1 MTIVSTAPTVQDDA
15 LSIIEEFG
23 GSSANNVEMMIGVG
37 LAKDTEAV
45 FFQYLGDGQEQA
57 IMLPSGKPLTQLKAV
72 QFTGISI
79 AEDIGE
85 FNSVK
90 LNVFLTTNQG
100 RTALITSGL
109 TTMWSQCVLTG
120 LMAVFNQTQLPA
132 TITLDSWYGT
142 SRNRPAFAAIRFNNQ
157 KMSDNDIY
165 EQLKDSRYDGDKT
178 RVEAICRDCVSI
190 LAHALGTD
198 QPIEQVEVSEL
209 QNTTENTNY

>member
-1 MTIVSTAPTVQDDA
+1 MTIVSTAPTVQSDA

-57 IMLPSGKPLTQLKAV
+57 MMLPSGKPLTRLQGV

-90 LNVFLTTNQG
+90 LNIFLTTSQG

-198 QPIEQVEVSEL
+198 QPIEQVEVSEH

>member
-1 MTIVSTAPTVQDDA
+1 
-15 LSIIEEFG
+15 
-23 GSSANNVEMMIGVG
+23 
-37 LAKDTEAV
+37 
-45 FFQYLGDGQEQA
+45 
-57 IMLPSGKPLTQLKAV
+57 
-72 QFTGISI
+72 
-79 AEDIGE
+79 
-85 FNSVK
+85 
-90 LNVFLTTNQG
+90 
-100 RTALITSGL
+100 
-109 TTMWSQCVLTG
+109 MWSQCVLTG

>member
-1 MTIVSTAPTVQDDA
+1 MTIVSTAPTVQSDA

-45 FFQYLGDGQEQA
+45 FFQYLGDGQEQG